1 MINNFVAINAFAMSV
16 ERNFCRVSEGG
27 KKPVERAISGKE
39 GEGGNEEE
47 DPSGT
52 YAFLGLLLFLNLNME
67 VDGEADGSAGMRPA
81 RERTF

>member
-1 MINNFVAINAFAMSV
+1 MINNFVAINAFAMFV
-16 ERNFCRVSEGG
+16 ERNFYRREAKNRWRGRLAG
-27 KKPVERAISGKE
+27 RK